1 MADLKTTIAQTENLK
16 NKVKLAKQRINET
29 VVRGGGT
36 TSKSL
41 AEVPDNI
48 NKMLGQYKK
57 IAILNIT
64 QPIEVQRGSSFSAT
78 GVKFNLTF
86 SPSLI
91 FVRFE
96 NSANGVFK
104 DIMSSKEH
112 YSQSKHFS
120 RSSLVTYIT
129 NVTKAGFN
137 FNAKSDSGDWVEIKQ
152 IIAIE

>member
-1 MADLKTTIAQTENLK
+1 MISK
-16 NKVKLAKQRINET
+16 N
-29 VVRGGGT
+29 
-36 TSKSL
+36 
-41 AEVPDNI
+41 
-48 NKMLGQYKK
+48 YKK
-57 IAILNIT
+57 VAIINIT
-64 QPIEVQRGSSFSAT
+64 QHIEVQRGSSFSAT